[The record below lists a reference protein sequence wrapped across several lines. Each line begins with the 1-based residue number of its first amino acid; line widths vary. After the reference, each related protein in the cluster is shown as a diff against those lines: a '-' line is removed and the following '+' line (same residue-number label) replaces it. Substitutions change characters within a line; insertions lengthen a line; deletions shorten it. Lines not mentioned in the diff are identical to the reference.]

1 MDAETLLRADVVA
14 LTLLLSNADVDARRC
29 TGISASA
36 TLSHV
41 QAMRARRSPHSSS
54 APALSHA
61 MNQTPDEVNPSVV
74 SLRRIKERA

>member
-1 MDAETLLRADVVA
+1 MGKKFKTACATVSAASGPVSCSCN
-14 LTLLLSNADVDARRC
+14 TFARL
-29 TGISASA
+29 GNASA
-36 TLSHV
+36 PI
-41 QAMRARRSPHSSS
+41 AHSSS